1 MGTPEYRRRFVD
13 DAVSELVAQVPAIL
27 LTGPRGCGKTTT
39 GEQHARATVRLD
51 VPASAAA
58 VTADPDEYLRGRERP
73 LLIDEWQEV
82 PVVLGAVKRA
92 VDHHGAAGQF
102 LLTGSVRSERA
113 SGMWPGTGRLVRL
126 PMTPMAQREIE
137 GFSGSVDD
145 LFLHRLLRGEPPS
158 RAGSDLT
165 LTDYVD
171 LVVRGGFPEAVR
183 LGPGRARDR
192 WLSSYIEQL
201 LLRDV
206 DSLGV
211 DVDPQRLQT
220 YVEILALSTAGVLA
234 QSSLA
239 QTAGINVRTSER
251 YDHLLMDVGLVDN
264 LRPWGASRIKR
275 LEKRP
280 KRFLTDTG
288 IAAAAARVDAAA
300 VRDDGVLLGRF
311 LEGLVFT
318 QLRAEALAAST
329 PMTLHHL
336 RTLNGRVEVDFVIEG
351 VGGRIAAIEVK
362 ASTAVTAHD
371 ARHLGWLRDAVGEA
385 FCAGI
390 VLHSGPDAFPLGER
404 LWALPMAHLWQ
415 QNS

>member
-1 MGTPEYRRRFVD
+1 MPVPGYRRRFVD
-13 DAVSELVAQVPAIL
+13 DALSELVAQVPAVL

-39 GEQHARATVRLD
+39 GEHHVRATVHLD

-58 VTADPDEYLRGRERP
+58 VLADPDDFLRGRVHP

-92 VDHHGAAGQF
+92 VDRDGAAGQF

-145 LFLHRLLRGEPPS
+145 LFLHRLLRGEKPTVD
-158 RAGSDLT
+158 GSDLT

-171 LVVRGGFPEAVR
+171 LAVRGGFPEAVR
-183 LGPGRARDR
+183 LGPGHARDR
-192 WLSSYIEQL
+192 WLGSYLEQL

-211 DVDPQRLQT
+211 DVDPRRLQT
-220 YVEILALSTAGVLA
+220 YVEVLALSMAGVLA

-239 QTAGINVRTSER
+239 QMAGINVRTSER
-251 YDHLLMDVGLVDN
+251 YDDLLMDVGLVDN
-264 LRPWGASRIKR
+264 LRPWGANRIKR

-288 IAAAAARVDAAA
+288 IAAAAARVDAGAI
-300 VRDDGVLLGRF
+300 RDDGVLLGRF

-336 RTLNGRVEVDFVIEG
+336 RTLNGREEVDFVIEG
-351 VGGRIAAIEVK
+351 TGGRIVAIEVK
-362 ASTAVTAHD
+362 ASSAVTARD
-371 ARHLGWLRDAVGEA
+371 ARHLGWLRDQVGKA
-385 FCAGI
+385 FSAGI

-404 LWALPMAHLWQ
+404 LWALPISGLWEPKG
-415 QNS
+415 

>member
-1 MGTPEYRRRFVD
+1 MATMEYRRRFAD
-13 DAVSELVAQVPAIL
+13 DALTGLVSHVPAVL

-39 GEQHARATVRLD
+39 GEHHARASVRLD
-51 VPASAAA
+51 IPASAAA
-58 VTADPDEYLRGRERP
+58 VFADPDEYLRGRARP

-92 VDHHGAAGQF
+92 VDRDGAAGQF
-102 LLTGSVRSERA
+102 ILTGSVLSERA
-113 SGMWPGTGRLVRL
+113 SGMWPGTGRVVRL
-126 PMTPMAQREIE
+126 PMAPMAQREIE
-137 GFSGSVDD
+137 GFSGSIDD
-145 LFLHRLLRGEPPS
+145 LFLHRLLRGEKPTVG
-158 RAGSDLT
+158 GSDLT
-165 LTDYVD
+165 LTDYVN
-171 LVVRGGFPEAVR
+171 LTVRGGFPEAVR
-183 LGPGRARDR
+183 LGPGRVRDR
-192 WLSSYIEQL
+192 WLGSYIEQL

-211 DVDPQRLQT
+211 DVDPQRLKT
-220 YVEILALSTAGVLA
+220 YAEVLSLSTAGVLA
-234 QSSLA
+234 QSALA
-239 QTAGINVRTSER
+239 QMAGINVRTSER

-264 LRPWGASRIKR
+264 LRPWGANRIKR

-288 IAAAAARVDAAA
+288 LAAAVARIDAAA
-300 VRDDGVLLGRF
+300 IRDDGGLLGRF

-336 RTLNGRVEVDFVIEG
+336 RTLNGREEVDFVIEG
-351 VGGRIAAIEVK
+351 AGGRIAAIEVK
-362 ASTAVTAHD
+362 ASSAVTARD
-371 ARHLGWLRDAVGEA
+371 ARHLGWLRDAVGKA

-404 LWALPMAHLWQ
+404 LWALPISALWEAT
-415 QNS
+415 S